1 MRKKSLWLALLAIL
15 VGAVSFGQ
23 SVLDVVLDR
32 TIRSSLLSLS
42 NRFQERL
49 LRDEN
54 LHIWFCGTGSP
65 QAEPGRAQS
74 CTAILAEDTFLIF
87 DTGPGS
93 GLRADLDNLPLAN
106 LSAVFFT
113 HLHSDHIADLPTF
126 ANHSWR
132 YGRNQ
137 PLPVYGPSGTAK
149 VVDGFN
155 QALAPDVAVRSTNEV
170 KGASS
175 AEPIGHDVV
184 VTGDDSRVLV
194 YQSKTG
200 LKVYAFLVHHE
211 PVEPAFGYR
220 IEHRGR
226 SVVISGDTR
235 KTNNIAIHGNNADIL
250 IHEAYNKDLVNRVL
264 ALEKEVP
271 DTPDSRRLFE
281 IARHT
286 QAYHTS
292 PLEAAELAAK
302 GNVRSLI
309 LTHIIPPLSD
319 GLKRRVLEPFFL
331 KGIDAVYQGQVRIA
345 EDSMHISLPLLSR
358 EKLAQASRKEEKA
371 ASK

>member
-1 MRKKSLWLALLAIL
+1 MKRKVLWSALLAI
-15 VGAVSFGQ
+15 VIIAAIFGRN
-23 SVLDVVLDR
+23 VLDLVLDR

-42 NRFQERL
+42 SRFQDEL
-49 LRDEN
+49 LRDGN
-54 LHIWFCGTGSP
+54 LHVWFCGTGSP
-65 QAEPGRAQS
+65 QAEQGRVQS
-74 CTAILAEDTFLIF
+74 CTAILADDTFLIF

-93 GLRADLDNLPLAN
+93 GLRADIDNLPLAKLN
-106 LSAVFFT
+106 AVFFT

-132 YGRNQ
+132 YGRQWTLN
-137 PLPVYGPSGTAK
+137 VFGPSGTAK
-149 VVDGFN
+149 VVEGFN

-170 KGASS
+170 KGSTS
-175 AEPIGHDVV
+175 AVPIGHDIAVA
-184 VTGDDSRVLV
+184 GDDKRVLV
-194 YQSKTG
+194 YESKTG
-200 LKVYAFLVHHE
+200 VRVYAFLVHHE

-226 SVVISGDTR
+226 AVVISGDTR
-235 KTNNIAIHGNNADIL
+235 KTDNIAIHGKDADIL

-264 ALEKEVP
+264 AMEREVP

-309 LTHIIPPLSD
+309 LTHIIPPLGS
-319 GLKRRVLEPFFL
+319 GMKRRVLESYFL
-331 KGIDAVYQGQVRIA
+331 KGIDSIYRGEVRIA
-345 EDSMHISLPLLSR
+345 EDGMHVSLPLLQR
-358 EKLAQASRKEEKA
+358 TNAKPMPGDERKTLQ
-371 ASK
+371 